1 MTMAEEI
8 VEPKRVSE
16 VSVSPRLGF
25 PLLSPQAI
33 VLPKNEEELREV
45 AKRLAFSVVTA
56 FIEHD
61 RGHFEESTE
70 GFFQVFLPLFPNV
83 GLLKVHSASELF
95 VKALFKQD
103 DIENHSGHGSNEII
117 NDGQWEE
124 VKALLITFSRTIGI
138 PDSFAE
144 STTNFWRYHGVGDD
158 RYVNYLLQSDEIMTS
173 AILGNSYWSKIL
185 SSLYLAC
192 VDCHDKH
199 DSAGLETGLSFATKY
214 YEIILKA
221 KMTSFQVQS
230 VGSQP
235 RRNW

>member
-83 GLLKVHSASELF
+83 GLLKVRSASELF

-192 VDCHDKH
+192 VDCHD
-199 DSAGLETGLSFATKY
+199 TNT
-214 YEIILKA
+214 I
-221 KMTSFQVQS
+221 
-230 VGSQP
+230 
-235 RRNW
+235 RRVWRLA

>member
-16 VSVSPRLGF
+16 VSVSPRLGS

-83 GLLKVHSASELF
+83 GLLKVRSASELF

>member
-83 GLLKVHSASELF
+83 GLLKVRSASELF

>member
-1 MTMAEEI
+1 MAVEI

-16 VSVSPRLGF
+16 VSVSPRLG
-25 PLLSPQAI
+25 PALLSSQAI
-33 VLPKNEEELREV
+33 VSPKNEEELREG

-61 RGHFEESTE
+61 RGHFEQSTE
-70 GFFQVFLPLFPNV
+70 SFFQVFLPLFPNA
-83 GLLKVHSASELF
+83 GLFKVHSASELF

-103 DIENHSGHGSNEII
+103 EIENSGHSSREII
-117 NDGQWEE
+117 NDGRWEE
-124 VKALLITFSRTIGI
+124 VKALLAAFSRTIGV
-138 PDSFAE
+138 PESFAE
-144 STTNFWRYHGVGDD
+144 NTTNFWRYHGVGDD
-158 RYVNYLLQSDEIMTS
+158 RYVNYLLQSDMIMTS
-173 AILGNSYWSKIL
+173 AILGSSYWSKIL

-192 VDCHDKH
+192 VECHDKH
-199 DSAGLETGLSFATKY
+199 DSVGLETGLSFATKY

-221 KMTSFQVQS
+221 KMTSFQEQS

>member
-1 MTMAEEI
+1 MTMAEEV

-16 VSVSPRLGF
+16 VSVSPRLGSPF
-25 PLLSPQAI
+25 LSPQAI

-83 GLLKVHSASELF
+83 GLLKVRSASELF

-103 DIENHSGHGSNEII
+103 DIENHSRHGSNEII

-124 VKALLITFSRTIGI
+124 VKALLIGFSRTIGI

>member
-1 MTMAEEI
+1 
-8 VEPKRVSE
+8 
-16 VSVSPRLGF
+16 
-25 PLLSPQAI
+25 LSPHAI

-83 GLLKVHSASELF
+83 GLLKVRSASELF

>member
-16 VSVSPRLGF
+16 VSVSPRLGS
-25 PLLSPQAI
+25 PLLSPHAI